1 MNRNG
6 KSHPD
11 SKAHKLIARLISF
24 GFAMQLK
31 EAHNAKAQTQTIFV
45 HLYVHTYI
53 HLFLVKLNEC
63 VLIYVSIHTALR
75 QDQSVVERAR

>member
-31 EAHNAKAQTQTIFV
+31 EAHNAKAQTLTIFV
-45 HLYVHTYI
+45 HSYIHTYTHTYI
-53 HLFLVKLNEC
+53 HNDER
-63 VLIYVSIHTALR
+63 VLMYVSTHTFIC
-75 QDQSVVERAR
+75 SYI

>member
-31 EAHNAKAQTQTIFV
+31 EAHNAKAQTDAYHFCPLI
-45 HLYVHTYI
+45 HTYI
-53 HLFLVKLNEC
+53 
-63 VLIYVSIHTALR
+63 YTYIHTHIHT
-75 QDQSVVERAR
+75 